1 MHSNTEPVR
10 RQWNYFLSCKQLG
23 LETNVIKKVRYRV
36 LIYEPQARRGY
47 MNPKYDDLLKSKM
60 SDESYSKLTA
70 LKNRKVYDFIGLF
83 AEHCEPETIYVC
95 DDSEKDNQYIREQAL
110 AKGEEHP
117 MALSK
122 QTIHWDGYGDQ
133 ARDKA
138 NTKYLVY
145 KENLEKMK
153 SLNSV
158 AYEDGHKEIMDIAKG
173 NMKGKDAVVK
183 FFAEGPTGSPFTIPC
198 VQFTDSWYVAHSESI
213 LYRTAY
219 EHFLNMKE
227 DEKDDFFRFIHS
239 AGALDERGCSINLD
253 KRRIYMD
260 TQNNIVYS
268 MNAQYAGNSVGL
280 KKHSMRLAISKSG
293 QEGWLCEHMFV
304 MACLNEEKNRKSYFC
319 GAYPSACGKTST
331 AMIPG
336 EQIVGDD
343 IAYFRNIN
351 GEFRAVNVE
360 FGMFGIIKDV
370 NAKDDPVIFDN
381 LMKNQEVI
389 FSNVLQGPDK
399 NAYWLGQGVEAPEE
413 GLNHFGEWKKGIKD
427 GKGNEVP
434 VAHPNSRYTMRL
446 DYLENIDEKGFNAKD
461 GVVVEG
467 VLYGGRDSDT
477 TVPVEE
483 SPNWKDGIL
492 LKAATLE
499 SETTSATLGAE
510 GVRNASPMANLDF
523 VSYPLGEYTM
533 NNIKF
538 AEGIKDVPKVF
549 STNYFMVGPKG
560 EFMTS
565 KLAKKVWLHWA
576 EGRVHGEYDTYD
588 TPTGKIPMYKDVKEL
603 FKKYLNEDFSEADYE
618 YLFAFRC
625 TKWVNKLERTK
636 AFYAK
641 MDANTPKEIYEYWDS
656 AIAKIT
662 AAKEKYG
669 DEIKPGAYKA

>member
-1 MHSNTEPVR
+1 MS
-10 RQWNYFLSCKQLG
+10 
-23 LETNVIKKVRYRV
+23 
-36 LIYEPQARRGY
+36 
-47 MNPKYDDLLKSKM
+47 KYDEVLQGLMDDKSF
-60 SDESYSKLTA
+60 SKLAA
-70 LKNRKVYDFIGLF
+70 LKNEKVMEFLGTF
-83 AEHCEPETIYVC
+83 AEHCEPASIYVC
-95 DDSEKDNQYIREQAL
+95 DDSKEDNLYVRKQAL
-110 AKGEEHP
+110 EKGEEFP
-117 MALSK
+117 MANSE

-133 ARDKA
+133 ARDKK
-138 NTKYLVY
+138 NTKFMVY
-145 KENLEKMK
+145 KENLDRMK

-158 AYEDGHKEIMDIAKG
+158 EYEEGLAEIMTISKG
-173 NMKGKDAVVK
+173 IMKGKDVVVL
-183 FFAEGPTGSPFTIPC
+183 FFSEGPTESPFTIPC
-198 VQFTDSWYVAHSESI
+198 VQFTDSWYVAHSEMI

-219 EHFLNMKE
+219 SHFLKMK
-227 DEKDDFFRFIHS
+227 DGDKGNFFRFVHS
-239 AGALDERGCSINLD
+239 AGELDERNCTKNLD

-268 MNAQYAGNSVGL
+268 MNDQYAGNSVGL
-280 KKHSMRLAISKSG
+280 KKHSMRLAINKSG
-293 QEGWLCEHMFV
+293 KEGWLCEHMFV
-304 MACLNEEKNRKSYFC
+304 MAAIDNEKKRKTYFC

-370 NAKDDPVIFDN
+370 NAKDDPLIFEN

-399 NAYWLGQGVEAPEE
+399 KPYWLGMGVEAPAE
-413 GLNHFGEWKKGIKD
+413 GKNHFGNWKKGIKD
-427 GKGNEVP
+427 DKGNEVG
-434 VAHPNSRYTMRL
+434 VAHGNARYTMRL
-446 DYLENIDEKGFNAKD
+446 DYLANIDKGGFEGKE
-461 GVVVEG
+461 GVKVEG
-467 VLYGGRDSDT
+467 ILYGGRDSDT

-483 SPNWKDGIL
+483 SPSWKDGIL

-510 GVRNASPMANLDF
+510 GVRNPSPMANLDF

-538 AEGIKDVPKVF
+538 GEGVKNTPKVF
-549 STNYFMVGPKG
+549 SNNYFMRNKDGN
-560 EFMTS
+560 FMTS

-576 EGRVHGEYDTYD
+576 EGRIHGEYESYD
-588 TPTGKIPMYKDVKEL
+588 TPTGKIPLYKDLKEL
-603 FKKYLNEDFSEADYE
+603 FKKHLNEDFSEEDYI
-618 YLFAFRC
+618 YLFTFRC
-625 TKWVNKLERTK
+625 TKWIEKLERTK

-641 MDANTPKEIYEYWDS
+641 MDASTPKEIFEYWDA
-656 AIAKIT
+656 AIARIG

-669 DEIKPGAYKA
+669 DEIKPGTFKG